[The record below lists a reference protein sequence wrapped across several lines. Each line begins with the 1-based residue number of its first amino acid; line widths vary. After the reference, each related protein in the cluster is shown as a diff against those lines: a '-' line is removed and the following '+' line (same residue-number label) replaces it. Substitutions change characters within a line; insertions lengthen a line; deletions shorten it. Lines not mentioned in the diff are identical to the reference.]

1 MVSEVKEGRSPSSWW
16 CDSHSRS
23 HQSEW
28 LQTTISDLDKKTKL
42 MLSIIEDDGVSF
54 AKRAEMF
61 YNSRP
66 ELIKMVEDL
75 HKSYRLL
82 AQNYDHL
89 KSSSIPRPFLSP
101 PGSFRRVQHLR
112 NSGDMELEAS
122 ISHPQPVAEDP
133 GFEAETSNFDLRKN
147 SSEKKIINGVEHSN
161 FGMPDLERKKMW
173 DELQLEVTKL
183 MEENLRQQAEL
194 IRRNDEKREAIKE
207 LFSQIKKLMDE
218 NRALR
223 TCLATHRLSCTITNL
238 KHQD

>member
-1 MVSEVKEGRSPSSWW
+1 
-16 CDSHSRS
+16 
-23 HQSEW
+23 
-28 LQTTISDLDKKTKL
+28 

-89 KSSSIPRPFLSP
+89 KSSSIPRPLFSP
-101 PGSFRRVQHLR
+101 LGSFRRVQHLR

-122 ISHPQPVAEDP
+122 ISHPQPFAEDP

-147 SSEKKIINGVEHSN
+147 SSEKKIINAVEHSN

-223 TCLATHRLSCTITNL
+223 TCLATHRLSCTLTNL

>member
-1 MVSEVKEGRSPSSWW
+1 MMSTNFKA
-16 CDSHSRS
+16 CD
-23 HQSEW
+23 
-28 LQTTISDLDKKTKL
+28 TIIADLDNKTKL
-42 MLSIIEDDGVSF
+42 MLSIIDDDGVSF

-89 KSSSIPRPFLSP
+89 KSSSINPRAFSP
-101 PGSFRRVQHLR
+101 LGCFRRVQHLR
-112 NSGDMELEAS
+112 NSSGEMELEAF

-133 GFEAETSNFDLRKN
+133 GFEAETSNFDLRKKN
-147 SSEKKIINGVEHSN
+147 SNEKKIINGGVEHSK
-161 FGMPDLERKKMW
+161 FGMPDLKRTKMW

-183 MEENLRQQAEL
+183 MEDNLRQQAEL
-194 IRRNDEKREAIKE
+194 MRRNDEKREAIKE

-223 TCLATHRLSCTITNL
+223 TCLATHRLSCTITNPKL
-238 KHQD
+238 QD

>member
-1 MVSEVKEGRSPSSWW
+1 MSTNFKAR
-16 CDSHSRS
+16 D
-23 HQSEW
+23 
-28 LQTTISDLDKKTKL
+28 TIIADLDNKTKL
-42 MLSIIEDDGVSF
+42 ILSIIDDDGVSF

-89 KSSSIPRPFLSP
+89 KSSSIPRAFSP
-101 PGSFRRVQHLR
+101 LGCFRRVQHLR
-112 NSGDMELEAS
+112 NSSGDLELDAS
-122 ISHPQPVAEDP
+122 ISHPQSIAEGP
-133 GFEAETSNFDLRKN
+133 GFDEAETSNYDLRKKN
-147 SSEKKIINGVEHSN
+147 SNEKKIINDGVEDSK
-161 FGMPDLERKKMW
+161 FGMPDLKRTKMW

-183 MEENLRQQAEL
+183 MEDNLRQQAEL

-223 TCLATHRLSCTITNL
+223 TCLATHRLSCTITNPKL
-238 KHQD
+238 QD